1 VRVAAAAATTLAALV
16 REAALLLVR
25 AGLLA
30 GPTVLAFFSG
40 GFFGGPR
47 LVAGVVAWV
56 LLAVALVALV
66 ALGPRSRGGRG
77 ADHPAPQTGI
87 GLRPQA
93 PSVWGAGDRP
103 PARGRVAWAAIG
115 GLALL
120 AGWTALSSAWSPL
133 GAGAAESTERALLY
147 LGALAASYVAFRG
160 GRRAVE
166 PALAASHVASRT
178 GRRAVEPA
186 LAAGTLVVIGYG
198 IAGRV
203 LPDVVELTRTRS
215 AGGRLDQPLTYWN
228 ATGAL
233 AALGF
238 VLCARLAGDRT
249 RPVALRAAA
258 AASAAPLGLGVYLSF
273 SRGALT
279 ALGVGLAILL
289 ALAPTWPQLRAIA
302 IAIEAGAVCA
312 GVASILPAVEAA
324 EGDGF
329 ATQGAVLLVVLLA
342 TMGAAAAMQ
351 TWSARAE
358 RDGTTRLGPLDARTP
373 RAAVTVA
380 AVLALAPFAAA
391 VIDRDSPSDPAFG
404 ATAERFGSV
413 GSRRFDYWEA
423 AVKGFA
429 SDPAFGRGA
438 GSYQAI
444 WLEERDVPER
454 VLDAH
459 SLELETAA
467 ELGLVGLALL
477 ALFLIGVAAAARR
490 AGEAGPAAA
499 LAVYAAHSAIDWDW
513 ELPALTL
520 VAIVLAG
527 SALAAAADRTA
538 ELGEQRPLA
547 R

>member
-1 VRVAAAAATTLAALV
+1 VR
-16 REAALLLVR
+16 RAALLLAR
-25 AGLLA
+25 AALLA

-47 LVAGVVAWV
+47 LVAGVVAWS
-56 LLAVALVALV
+56 LLAVALVAME
-66 ALGPRSRGGRG
+66 RRDS
-77 ADHPAPQTGI
+77 
-87 GLRPQA
+87 LRPR
-93 PSVWGAGDRP
+93 G
-103 PARGRVAWAAIG
+103 PARAALL

-120 AGWTALSSAWSPL
+120 AGWTALSSAWSPD
-133 GAGAAESTERALLY
+133 GAGAAAASERALLY
-147 LGALAASYVAFRG
+147 LGALCASFVALRG
-160 GRRAVE
+160 
-166 PALAASHVASRT
+166 VASRW
-178 GRRAVEPA
+178 VEPA
-186 LAAGTLVVIGYG
+186 LAAGAVVVIGYG
-198 IAGRV
+198 LAGRL
-203 LPDVVELTRTRS
+203 LPDLVELTRSRS

-279 ALGVGLAILL
+279 ALGVGLAVLI
-289 ALAPTWPQLRAIA
+289 AMAPTWPQLRSAAIA
-302 IAIEAGAVCA
+302 LEAGVVCA

-324 EGDGF
+324 EGDDF
-329 ATQGAVLLVVLLA
+329 AAQGAVLLVVLLA
-342 TMGAAAAMQ
+342 VMATAAAMQ
-351 TWSARAE
+351 VWSARAE
-358 RDGTTRLGPLDARTP
+358 VEGTTRMRALGRRVPVVGI
-373 RAAVTVA
+373 AAA
-380 AVLALAPFAAA
+380 SLLMLAPFVAAT
-391 VIDRDSPSDPAFG
+391 VDRDGGGSDPAFG
-404 ATAERFGSV
+404 ATAARFGDV

-429 SDPAFGRGA
+429 SDPTFGRGA

-444 WLEERDVPER
+444 WLEQRDVAER
-454 VLDAH
+454 VVDAH

-467 ELGLVGLALL
+467 ELGLVGLAFL
-477 ALFLIGVAAAARR
+477 ALFIGGVAAAVRR
-490 AGEAGPAAA
+490 TRAAGPAAA

-520 VAIVLAG
+520 VAIMLAG
-527 SALAAAADRTA
+527 SVLAAADRGA
-538 ELGEQRPLA
+538 QLGEQRPLA